1 MSSLALRLFLAVI
14 VLCLLSARPVS
25 AAPISIDF
33 ADNVGPLDSGVV
45 DLAFNSP
52 GPGVGTLTFDLIGY
66 LTVDGANT
74 EHDSFF
80 LSINGP
86 RGNFLDGVFRMGGG
100 GPPIIIDFIVP
111 GVTIVSHTDNGP
123 GLGGLTQLSAL
134 FNIRAGVN
142 IIRFEYLMVGA
153 GLADEGW
160 GFENAQV
167 RGNVVPEPGAFA
179 LIGAGVVWCLRV
191 RRRTRPRALHSA

>member
-1 MSSLALRLFLAVI
+1 MSSLALRLFLSVI
-14 VLCLLSARPVS
+14 VLCFLSAWPVS

-33 ADNVGPLDSGVV
+33 ADDVGPLESGFV
-45 DLAFNSP
+45 DLTFNSP

-66 LTVDGANT
+66 LTVDGANS

-86 RGNFLDGVFRMGGG
+86 RGNFLDGIFRMGGG
-100 GPPIIIDFIVP
+100 GPPITIDFIVP

-123 GLGGLTQLSAL
+123 GLGGLTQLSVD
-134 FNIRAGVN
+134 FNIQAGVN

-160 GFENAQV
+160 GFKNAQV
-167 RGNVVPEPGAFA
+167 RGDVVAEPATFI
-179 LIGAGVVWCLRV
+179 LIGAGVVWRLRA
-191 RRRTRPRALHSA
+191 RRRMTPRTLPPA